1 MLDAALLRLNADYA
15 DHRAGDYG
23 IMPPEVLLA
32 PPGTFEAWMR
42 ARGKLGGQNK
52 VPRVIEDPA
61 VLDGLARLAASGQAP
76 DADPTLPRP

>member
-1 MLDAALLRLNADYA
+1 MLDAVLLRLSADYA

-42 ARGKLGGQNK
+42 SRGKLGGQNK
-52 VPRVIEDPA
+52 VPRVIEDAA
-61 VLDGLARLAASGQAP
+61 VLDGLARFAASGQAP
-76 DADPTLPRP
+76 DADVTLPGT